1 MSFVSIIISII
12 ILGIL
17 VIVHEFGHFIVARKN
32 GVFVKEFSI
41 GFGPRIVSHKCKSG
55 MLLSWKAIPFCGS
68 CQMVGMF
75 EDEDAGTDDERSYD
89 SKSVWARM
97 SISLAGPIFNLLL
110 AWVLAVVVIGV
121 SGYDPATVTSVI
133 EGTPAYEA
141 GLREGDVI
149 TSYNGASISFGKEI
163 YLENYIDPIT
173 SEDQSVTITYLRNGE
188 KNTITI
194 SPAEY
199 DYYSI
204 GISYYA
210 NDEAAE
216 IAEVTEGSP
225 TDKAGLKAGDII
237 TSINGDTIETGNDVS
252 NYFSSNTLTS
262 DGIEITYMRHGGE
275 FSTTIYPVKATA
287 YKLGFTYNTAN
298 IKASAGD
305 TIKYSFAEMKYEI
318 ISVFKSLGILFSSQ
332 GSLDMLSGPVG
343 IVEVVG
349 TTYDASVSSGFVVT
363 LVNMLSIML
372 MLSANLG
379 ILNLLPFPALDG
391 GKFVLLVIEAIIRK
405 PVPKKVEGIITMIGA
420 GLLFVLMIVV
430 LVNDVTKFF

>member
-55 MLLSWKAIPFCGS
+55 MLLSWKAIPFGGS
-68 CQMVGMF
+68 CQMLGMF

-141 GLREGDVI
+141 GLCEGDVI

-173 SEDQSVTITYLRNGE
+173 SENQSVAITYLRNGE

-318 ISVFKSLGILFSSQ
+318 VSVFKSLGILFSSQ

>member
-55 MLLSWKAIPFCGS
+55 MLLSWKAIPFGGS
-68 CQMVGMF
+68 CQMLGMF

-173 SEDQSVTITYLRNGE
+173 SENQSVAITYLRNGE

-318 ISVFKSLGILFSSQ
+318 VSVFKSLGILFSSQ

>member
-55 MLLSWKAIPFCGS
+55 MLLSWKAIPFGGS
-68 CQMVGMF
+68 CQMLGMF

-121 SGYDPATVTSVI
+121 SGYDPTTVTSVI

-141 GLREGDVI
+141 GLRDGDVI

-318 ISVFKSLGILFSSQ
+318 VSVFKSLGILFSSQ